1 MSHPLSITPLGGLSK
16 IGMNTMVIGHR
27 DRYILVDCGVGFAP
41 VTMIGAERMLPDLG
55 WLKRN
60 ADRIEA
66 VVITHGHE
74 DHIGALPYAIPCL
87 DPATPIFASRFTT
100 ELIRTRLQEH
110 ELWQADRMR
119 MFSPAAR
126 FNAGPFEIQAIRV
139 THSIPDCA
147 SIVMRCDD
155 GAILHT
161 GDWKIDEE
169 PMDGEMFDRESFA
182 ALAGEKIDLML
193 SDSTNI
199 LAAGRTRSEADIT
212 RELAREVQA
221 WPGRVVVT
229 LFASNL
235 HRLRG
240 LGQVARAAGR
250 KLVVCGRSFW
260 KYLEAS
266 ERFGDAALNRNDV
279 VDIAE
284 IDRFAPHEV
293 IVVTTGSQGEPRSA
307 LARASEGDHEQLV
320 LGRGDLLL
328 HSARIIP
335 GNEGEVH
342 GMWNRLAAR
351 GVKLMADRRIHTSGH
366 AQRDELKELMQ
377 LVKPKAFVPIHGET
391 SFLMAHGELAES
403 QGIPTKVI
411 FNGEQL
417 SLQSGPRVKSPLET
431 VIRKETN
438 TQVLWADGPAIGD
451 EDALKLRERKRLA
464 WNGLIV
470 VDVAVSRLPDGKAA
484 VASVSLES
492 RALWLGE
499 AGELTETM
507 RATARRAI
515 ENCPPGTPWSEIRE
529 SVKASVRSAARR
541 VTEKRPEVLVTLH
554 TGRLE

>member
-1 MSHPLSITPLGGLSK
+1 VSHPLSITPLGGLSK
-16 IGMNTMVIGHR
+16 IGMNTMVVGHR

-55 WLKRN
+55 WLKRH

-74 DHIGALPYAIPCL
+74 DHIGALPYALPHL

-119 MFSPAAR
+119 LFSPAAR
-126 FNAGPFEIQAIRV
+126 FQAGPFEIEAIRV

-147 SIVMRCDD
+147 SIVMRCED
-155 GAILHT
+155 GSILHT

-169 PMDGEMFDRESFA
+169 PMDGQVFDREAFA
-182 ALAGEKIDLML
+182 ALAAEKIDLML

-199 LAAGRTRSEADIT
+199 LAPGRTRSEAEVV
-212 RELAREVQA
+212 RELARDVAA
-221 WPGRVVVT
+221 WRGRVVVT

-240 LGQVARAAGR
+240 LGQVAKAAGR
-250 KLVVCGRSFW
+250 KLVLCGRSFW

-266 ERFGDAALNRNDV
+266 ERFGDAPLRRDEV
-279 VDIAE
+279 FDIDE
-284 IDRFAPHEV
+284 LERFEPDEV

-351 GVKLMADRRIHTSGH
+351 GVKLVADRRLHTSGH
-366 AQRDELKELMQ
+366 AQRDELKELMA
-377 LVKPKAFVPIHGET
+377 LVRPKAFVPIHGET

-403 QGIPTKVI
+403 MGIPTKVI
-411 FNGEQL
+411 FNGERL
-417 SLQSGPRVKSPLET
+417 ALEGGTKVASPLET
-431 VIRKETN
+431 VRRTETD
-438 TQVLWADGPAIGD
+438 TTVLWADGPAIGD
-451 EDALKLRERKRLA
+451 EEAMKLRERKRIA

-470 VDVAVSRLPDGKAA
+470 VDAEVRREVDGRCI
-484 VASVSLES
+484 VGSVGIET
-492 RALWLGE
+492 RALWLG
-499 AGELTETM
+499 AANELTESL

-515 ENCPPGTPWSEIRE
+515 ENCPPGTPFSEIRE
-529 SVKASVRSAARR
+529 SIKASVRAAARR